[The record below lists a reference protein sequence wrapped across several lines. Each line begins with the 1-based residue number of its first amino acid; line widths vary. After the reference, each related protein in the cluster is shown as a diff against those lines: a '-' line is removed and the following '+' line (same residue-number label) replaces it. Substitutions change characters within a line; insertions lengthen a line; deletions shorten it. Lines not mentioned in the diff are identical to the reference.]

1 MYWCGIRR
9 KLKILPRQPVE
20 ALKAASTRMS
30 GARGRIPTPIITMD
44 RGGTQP
50 RRNLPTCLKGLG
62 ISPKSAAVERLA
74 GTCKNRVI
82 SFGKGG
88 TETVG
93 RQSDN
98 KHHRRITTQ
107 SSDSCGIDLSVCA
120 AAGDLRR
127 VLCTH
132 PTSRLRQCCANG
144 AEHHGARTAL
154 SSGHRQ

>member
-1 MYWCGIRR
+1 MVAFVAHHSTSWGGLDARTVPCGDVVRH
-9 KLKILPRQPVE
+9 LPNMDCV
-20 ALKAASTRMS
+20 
-30 GARGRIPTPIITMD
+30 GRG
-44 RGGTQP
+44 GGTQP

-82 SFGKGG
+82 SFGKAG

-144 AEHHGARTAL
+144 AEHHGAR
-154 SSGHRQ
+154 